1 MADNLFIRLVAKLN
15 QSLSKANVQS
25 DVTKLENTPF
35 FIKLIGKLNKG
46 ATRAAIQR
54 DISEISN
61 TQSIRVNARIDR
73 AGLRSSLN
81 RATQEL
87 QSEAQN
93 NPISIPVEVNNEG
106 LQDTQANLR
115 NVQHEQ
121 EQVADQRTGIQGLL
135 QSYISWYRV
144 LEQVSQ
150 GIRKVVDTSA
160 ELNKAQTDLQ

>member
-61 TQSIRVNARIDR
+61 TQSIRVNRELTVLDSGHHSTEQLKSYSQRHRIILSVFPLKLTMKDYR
-73 AGLRSSLN
+73 IHRQIYAMFSTSRNRLQIKEQAYKVCFNHISAGTECLN
-81 RATQEL
+81 RL
-87 QSEAQN
+87 
-93 NPISIPVEVNNEG
+93 V
-106 LQDTQANLR
+106 
-115 NVQHEQ
+115 
-121 EQVADQRTGIQGLL
+121 
-135 QSYISWYRV
+135 
-144 LEQVSQ
+144 
-150 GIRKVVDTSA
+150 
-160 ELNKAQTDLQ
+160 KA